1 MTKQCS
7 LFILLILSWSNIALA
22 VNIPFEMVKG
32 LMIIEASVDGQAGRF
47 IFDTG
52 ADHFI
57 IDSKHIS
64 DDQVLIYTG
73 SGETRGSVLQ
83 ISELSVGSVSKG
95 KVDAAIMDLSG
106 LDNFLGFDVKGIMPG
121 KIFEPHYLEIDFTN
135 RLIVVAHKINK
146 SNRAKFNHQW
156 EIENHDRIALVKTHF
171 GDKDAYLILDSGAS
185 TTYLTTEAI
194 HSITGSS
201 PTGRSN
207 NTITTEGTT
216 ISREYLLPTLSIG
229 DHSVQ
234 NLKVYEIDMTTLS
247 SAMGK
252 NIQGI
257 VNLRFLSETNILFDF
272 KKNLVYF

>member
-1 MTKQCS
+1 M
-7 LFILLILSWSNIALA
+7 A